1 MNVAVGN
8 KQTAFKEGVKCRA
21 LQFTWET
28 GEKARSRLFWLGYF
42 LWGMDVWCGNIPV
55 LKVLIGVNILN
66 MILMW
71 IVR

>member
-1 MNVAVGN
+1 MNEAVGI
-8 KQTAFKEGVKCRA
+8 KQVTFKDGVKCRA
-21 LQFTWET
+21 IQFTWET
-28 GEKARSRLFWLGYF
+28 KGRSRLFWLGYF

>member
-1 MNVAVGN
+1 MDTLQIKVYQTFRDGLRHKAVEITT
-8 KQTAFKEGVKCRA
+8 TAEMSWQFK
-21 LQFTWET
+21 
-28 GEKARSRLFWLGYF
+28 LGYY

-71 IVR
+71 IAR

>member
-1 MNVAVGN
+1 MNEAAGN
-8 KQTAFKEGVKCRA
+8 KQTTFKEGAKCRA
-21 LQFTWET
+21 IQFTWKT
-28 GEKARSRLFWLGYF
+28 KAHCRLFWLGYF
-42 LWGMDVWCGNIPV
+42 LWGMDIWCGNIPT